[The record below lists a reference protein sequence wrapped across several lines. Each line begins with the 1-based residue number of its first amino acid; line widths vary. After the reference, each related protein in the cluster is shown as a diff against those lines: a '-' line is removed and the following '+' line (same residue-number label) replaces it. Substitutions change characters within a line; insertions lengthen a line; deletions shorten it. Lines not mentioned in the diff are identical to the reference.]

1 MIYGLMT
8 RRPLRIL
15 HTSDVHLGPS
25 ANEPTGRAHA
35 KECICPIHVIGH
47 VVDEHAVDVVLIVGD
62 LFDHARVS
70 DQLVFDTF
78 DALAKVN
85 AEVVLLPGNHDAYD
99 TTALSRRHRDPI
111 DRARVRFFVQPDG
124 TTIDLADGA
133 LRVWARAMEDHSPQ
147 NTPLA
152 EAPAHPGDRW
162 YIAAA
167 HGHFVDNASEDHR
180 SSRITGTAIDAVGAD
195 YVALGHWHLTTDLST
210 RGVRTPAWYCGA
222 PLFGYGAGQMLLID
236 LVHGC
241 EPDVRPV
248 SVLDHPASRC

>member
-1 MIYGLMT
+1 MT

-25 ANEPTGRAHA
+25 ATEPTGRVHA
-35 KECICPIHVIGH
+35 KECVCPIEVIRH

-78 DALAKVN
+78 DALAKVD
-85 AEVVLLPGNHDAYD
+85 AEIALLPGNHDVYD
-99 TTALSRRHRDPI
+99 LSALARRHRDPI
-111 DRARVRFFVQPDG
+111 DRSGVRFFDHPHG
-124 TTIDLADGA
+124 TVHDLADGA

-152 EAPAHPGDRW
+152 DAPAHPGDRW
-162 YIAAA
+162 YVAAA

-180 SSRITGTAIDAVGAD
+180 SSRITPADIDSVGAD
-195 YVALGHWHLTTDLST
+195 YVALGHWHLTTDLAE
-210 RGVRTPAWYCGA
+210 RGVRTPAWYCGS
-222 PLFGYGAGQMLLID
+222 PLFGYGAGRMLLID
-236 LVHGC
+236 LVPG
-241 EPDVRPV
+241 EAPRVQPV
-248 SVLDHPASRC
+248 PVLDHPATRC